1 MTPYGLWKA
10 ANAVAVLAAATGFV
24 RPRALAG
31 TLVGSAALISYGVC
45 DLRLSFFGRCVWR
58 GKRDSRCISL
68 TFDDGP
74 DPDLTPRILSVLEQ
88 YGIKAT
94 FFVVGARAQCRPDLV
109 RSVIERGHTIG
120 CHDLYHRGT
129 ENFRF
134 FHRAY
139 DEINS
144 ATEIIGDIIG
154 CRPRLYRP
162 PVGLMNPYVAKAVKM
177 LDLTCI
183 GWSSS
188 ARDSGNRRTRG
199 IRQIGQLGQ
208 SGDIVLLHDYAGNP
222 ALTDSVLVQLDLL
235 CSRIT
240 ALGLKGVTVDQLTG
254 ISAYTTRAS

>member
-10 ANAVAVLAAATGFV
+10 ANAVAVFAAATGFI

-31 TLVGSAALISYGVC
+31 FLIGSAAFLSCGVC
-45 DLRLSFFGRCVWR
+45 DLRLNFFGRCAWR
-58 GKRDSRCISL
+58 GKRNSRCISL
-68 TFDDGP
+68 SFDDGP
-74 DPDLTPRILSVLEQ
+74 DPELTPRILSVLDQ

-94 FFVVGARAQCRPDLV
+94 FFVVGARAQLRPDLV
-109 RSVIERGHTIG
+109 RSALERGHTIG

-134 FHRAY
+134 FRRAY

-154 CRPRLYRP
+154 RRPRLYRP
-162 PVGLMNPYVAKAVKM
+162 PVGLMNPYVAKAVKT

-188 ARDSGNRRTRG
+188 ARDFGNRRTRG
-199 IRQIGQLGQ
+199 VRQIGQLGQ
-208 SGDIVLLHDYAGNP
+208 PGDIVLLHDNVGNP
-222 ALTDSVLVQLDLL
+222 AFTDSVLVQLDML
-235 CSRIT
+235 CTRIT
-240 ALGLKGVTVDQLTG
+240 TLGLKGVPVDQLTG
-254 ISAYTTRAS
+254 ISAYTST